1 MNPGPYK
8 FTVFRTVGISR
19 NNLLAIPNATFSSNT
34 FAGLNDTTWI
44 DNNLNTVQNP
54 YSYKIGFYTKR
65 DSLLGFSA
73 VASSHYLSVG
83 ASDRIINLNWQKDV
97 PWTNFRY
104 DIFKLNRA
112 TSQYDSIGTTTAT
125 MFTDNNVLNKVEYC
139 YYIKAVGSYGINGVT
154 SPLINLSQRVCG
166 TPIDTVPPCPPTL
179 VVTNNCDST
188 GVADADKIINLLRW
202 TNPKNFCRGSEDV
215 VKYTVYY
222 ADTEGGKFDKIAT
235 ITTLRDTTLTHQN
248 PTTRA
253 PAGCYYVTASDSIGN
268 ESAKSN
274 IICLDNC
281 PIYKLPNTFTPNGDG
296 SNDVFHPQK
305 QRYIA
310 RVEFKVFNRWGQL
323 VFETD
328 KPTLD
333 WKGQNP
339 NGDDLAEG
347 TYFYTCKVYEQR
359 VGGAVLSPK
368 VLNGYIELIR
378 GK

>member
-1 MNPGPYK
+1 M
-8 FTVFRTVGISR
+8 
-19 NNLLAIPNATFSSNT
+19 
-34 FAGLNDTTWI
+34 
-44 DNNLNTVQNP
+44 
-54 YSYKIGFYTKR
+54 
-65 DSLLGFSA
+65 
-73 VASSHYLSVG
+73 ASSHYLSVG
-83 ASDRIINLNWQKDV
+83 ASDRIINLSWQKDV

-125 MFTDNNVLNKVEYC
+125 TFTDNNVLNKVEYC

-305 QRYIA
+305 LRYIA